1 MMEGKTYTVADFAE
15 NFNEDF
21 TDEKFINEN
30 LKLKDYVSFLRKM
43 EICDG
48 IIQRSMFVNDEYIP
62 NTPFLNLSLQM
73 KLIDLYT
80 TVGVNAKDVVGDYDI
95 LAASNLIDYLF
106 MYVIPEEEITR
117 FQEMMEQR
125 LSDFYEEFGSE
136 EK

>member
-1 MMEGKTYTVADFAE
+1 MMEEKTYTVADFAE

-21 TDEKFINEN
+21 TGEKFINEN